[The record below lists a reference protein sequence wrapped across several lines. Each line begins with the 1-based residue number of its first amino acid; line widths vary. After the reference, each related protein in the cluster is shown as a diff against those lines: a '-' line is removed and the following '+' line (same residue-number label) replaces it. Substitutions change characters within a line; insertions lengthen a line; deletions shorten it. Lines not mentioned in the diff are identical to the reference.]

1 MSNSLGFEMFRWR
14 KFLSQQVLNGM
25 QCIHGK
31 ECEDGSL
38 VCIFEVER
46 MGAGALTRLSTQPC
60 GAPVSRNTVRT
71 TEQSNL
77 TALVCLRGSYGYS
90 GLQVVELGCAAAPR

>member
-14 KFLSQQVLNGM
+14 KFLSQQMLNRI

-46 MGAGALTRLSTQPC
+46 MGAGALTRLTTQPC
-60 GAPVSRNTVRT
+60 GAPLLRNTVCT

-77 TALVCLRGSYGYS
+77 TALVCLRGSYGHG
-90 GLQVVELGCAAAPR
+90 GLLVVVLGGVAAS

>member
-1 MSNSLGFEMFRWR
+1 MSSSLGFEMFRWK

-25 QCIHGK
+25 QCIDGK
-31 ECEDGSL
+31 DCEDGSL

-60 GAPVSRNTVRT
+60 DAPVLRNKVCTS
-71 TEQSNL
+71 EQSNL
-77 TALVCLRGSYGYS
+77 TVL
-90 GLQVVELGCAAAPR
+90 GLFERK

>member
-1 MSNSLGFEMFRWR
+1 MNSSLVFEMFRW
-14 KFLSQQVLNGM
+14 KQFLSQAVLNGI

-38 VCIFEVER
+38 VCIFKVER

-60 GAPVSRNTVRT
+60 GAPVLRNTICT

-77 TALVCLRGSYGYS
+77 TALVCLRGSYGYV
-90 GLQVVELGCAAAPR
+90 GLLVVGVGGVAAS